1 MSRRTVVGIGL
12 MMAAVL
18 AAVLPVRAEDPK
30 PAKANSEP
38 VYAQLRALELSGES
52 VRVENLTLQR
62 DVATITFIN
71 GRCHLAQ
78 NVDGRITGIVFLGD
92 GRLEVKP
99 HLAVEQRHLG
109 WLANS
114 RAFSDT
120 FTRMV
125 IRFTDGT
132 LADITQF
139 DQPQPGPVDGRAA
152 DAWKTARKLFREGR
166 QYINPNLA
174 AAFLEYN
181 LELRLLT
188 DLLWPGHGGYFHAY
202 CEGKEYGDLLFLI
215 DPLGAPYVAPEEVV
229 LAALNEGNLGIWV
242 SEQRRDRY

>member
-1 MSRRTVVGIGL
+1 MSRRTVLCVGL
-12 MMAAVL
+12 LTAAVL
-18 AAVLPVRAEDPK
+18 AAVLPVRADDPK
-30 PAKANSEP
+30 PVTANSEP

-52 VRVENLTLQR
+52 VQVENLTLQR
-62 DVATITFIN
+62 DVATITLVN
-71 GRCHLAQ
+71 GRCHLAHD
-78 NVDGRITGIVFLGD
+78 VGGRITGIVFLGD
-92 GRLEVKP
+92 GRIEVKP

-109 WLANS
+109 WLANA
-114 RAFSDT
+114 RTLSDT

-132 LADITQF
+132 LDDITRF
-139 DQPQPGPVDGRAA
+139 DKPQPGSVDGRAA
-152 DAWKTARKLFREGR
+152 DAWKSARKLFREGR

-202 CEGKEYGDLLFLI
+202 C
-215 DPLGAPYVAPEEVV
+215 
-229 LAALNEGNLGIWV
+229 
-242 SEQRRDRY
+242 